1 MWPPAPGRAAQAL
14 PSPPSSERNRPSCA
28 AEFSAL
34 KAAMSAR
41 ISRPGQKWW
50 KSHGKILGRNAE
62 RWDILKKHG
71 KTIKKK
77 LGVETSLSGGDFQ
90 SYQHFEANRLL
101 AQFSCQRDN
110 LACVLD
116 ANTMRN
122 WSANCS
128 VSPKSGCDNWDNRL
142 NSSWSSPLGPSAHIM
157 SSMRLDFQEFFSR
170 ISGHWLKR
178 RHAMLMLKLTVS
190 HHHGS
195 AIDRLIDQHCLF
207 SHLEGVIVCNH

>member
-1 MWPPAPGRAAQAL
+1 MMFRCDPQRRAEQL
-14 PSPPSSERNRPSCA
+14 RPSISSLQRKKSPSCA

-71 KTIKKK
+71 KTIRKK

-128 VSPKSGCDNWDNRL
+128 CHPNQVVTTGTTDWIHPEAHPWGRL
-142 NSSWSSPLGPSAHIM
+142 PI
-157 SSMRLDFQEFFSR
+157 
-170 ISGHWLKR
+170 
-178 RHAMLMLKLTVS
+178 
-190 HHHGS
+190 
-195 AIDRLIDQHCLF
+195 
-207 SHLEGVIVCNH
+207 